1 MTLYML
7 SHYAMRKCVRNY
19 RLAVCVVLVR
29 PGALGRVIR
38 KIPFITILPLW
49 IGSFVFYPS
58 IFQSLPQ
65 KTLRADFRLLSP
77 YLLYSETSEER
88 TLWDRGLCP
97 LFGGCPLLG
106 GCPFFTSKPYSV
118 CLKCILVI
126 LWVLQEVKSIEEL
139 DMALKSPAFMD
150 QSPIY

>member
-1 MTLYML
+1 MQCG
-7 SHYAMRKCVRNY
+7 SVCVIIGSPF
-19 RLAVCVVLVR
+19 LGVVLVR

-65 KTLRADFRLLSP
+65 KTLRADVRLLSP
-77 YLLYSETSEER
+77 YLLYSKSSEER

-97 LFGGCPLLG
+97 LFGGCP
-106 GCPFFTSKPYSV
+106 FFTSKPYSV
-118 CLKCILVI
+118 CLKCFLVI

-150 QSPIY
+150 QSPILTSSGRSLPL